1 MAEAPKDAEGRL
13 VLDKPR
19 WEQNTFEGRAKHF
32 LNVTDPRN
40 VFATEEQLEQ
50 AKKLVKEYR
59 LELLYYFLKMQF
71 KELLHLFII
80 KQFWHQF

>member
-40 VFATEEQLEQ
+40 VFATEAQLEA

-59 LELLYYFLKMQF
+59 LDNSNAFLKIQ
-71 KELLHLFII
+71 L
-80 KQFWHQF
+80 

>member
-1 MAEAPKDAEGRL
+1 MAEAPKDANGRL

-19 WEQNTFEGRAKHF
+19 WVQDSFEGRAKHF

-40 VFATEEQLEQ
+40 VLATDAQLEA

-59 LELLYYFLKMQF
+59 FVF
-71 KELLHLFII
+71 FIYLQI
-80 KQFWHQF
+80 YIVL

>member
-40 VFATEEQLEQ
+40 VFATEAQLEA

-59 LELLYYFLKMQF
+59 LDNSNAFLKMQ
-71 KELLHLFII
+71 L
-80 KQFWHQF
+80 